1 LKVDN
6 KVRLV
11 GANQSLYNGD
21 FVVVENLSLT
31 SFSVRIGITASAPA
45 ATGTLYAYR
54 EGVSSN
60 GGVLTVD
67 NESLNGRM
75 VPKYAGI
82 TTTLSA
88 DISNAI
94 IDEVNIQGIS
104 NLDINIGDYLAIDDE
119 IVRVKTTTSTNSITG
134 PTNPIYVFRG
144 VLGSRASIHTINSVV
159 RRISVNPIEL
169 RRHSISRASGHT
181 FEYVGF
187 GPGNYSTAF
196 PDKQDRQISPT
207 EELLAQSTRQE
218 GGINFYTGMND
229 KGISYSGN
237 KRISSITGQEEI
249 FDTPVQTVTG
259 EDIGG
264 LPGLNIINPTEG
276 NFNRLIR
283 VEGGIDGKSTSEFGG
298 PVIFSNKITSIS
310 DKGIEANSILLQG
323 DATVSRKYTVGI
335 ATPILSGN
343 PGDIVYYEN
352 PTAGGYA
359 GWIYTTNN
367 DWYRFGAVSL
377 SKNLNIGLFDQVGIA
392 TTSPGDCLL
401 KISSTLCVD
410 GNGVG
415 IGTTAN
421 QFKLHV
427 NGNTNIIGTCYA
439 NFFSGNGSGLT
450 NLNATATGWTQISG
464 GIYNTTLGLVGIGTS
479 VPRFNL
485 EIGAVGSSSTSLYVN
500 GQAVFVGII
509 TANNVF
515 VSGMLTATAFDLQSA
530 AGQITAGIVTT
541 TTLSVGTGGITITTS
556 GANVGIGTLAPR
568 AKLDVEGLTRLK
580 TYVEEV
586 QTVSSSSNVVT
597 LDLSQ
602 AQTFD
607 LTLTEAVNHFTITN
621 PPTGS
626 SSFTIK
632 IVQNAPGGYAVGI
645 DTFKTSGGAVIPV
658 YWPGG
663 GVLPIVTTTAGRSD
677 VYSFRTFDSGSS
689 WYGVVVGQ
697 NFN

>member
-60 GGVLTVD
+60 GGVLTGD

-75 VPKYAGI
+75 VPTYAGI

-119 IVRVKTTTSTNSITG
+119 IVRVKTTTSTNSTTG

-144 VLGSRASIHTINSVV
+144 VLGSRAVSHTINSVV

-207 EELLAQSTRQE
+207 EELLAQSTKKE

-237 KRISSITGQEEI
+237 RKLSSITGQEEI

-264 LPGLNIINPTEG
+264 LLGLNIINPIEG

-283 VEGGIDGKSTSEFGG
+283 VEGGADGKSTSEFAG

-310 DKGIEANSILLQG
+310 NKGIEANSILLQG

-367 DWYRFGAVSL
+367 DWYRFGVVSL

-410 GNGVG
+410 SNGVG

-427 NGNTNIIGTCYA
+427 NGDTNIIGTCYA

-450 NLNATATGWTQISG
+450 NLNASALGWTVISG
-464 GIYNTTLGLVGIGTS
+464 GIYNTDLNSVGIGTS

-485 EIGAVGSSSTSLYVN
+485 EVGTVGTSSTTLYVN

-509 TANNVF
+509 TANNVV
-515 VSGMLTATAFDLQSA
+515 VSGMLTASGFDLQSA
-530 AGQITAGIVTT
+530 VGQITAGIVTT
-541 TTLSVGTGGITITTS
+541 TTLSVGTDGTTITTS

-568 AKLDVEGLTRLK
+568 AKFDVEGLTRLK

-597 LDLSQ
+597 LNLSQ

-632 IVQNAPGGYAVGI
+632 ITQNAPGGYVVDI
-645 DTFKTSGGAVIPV
+645 DDFRTSGSAPISV

-677 VYSFRTFDSGSS
+677 VYSFRTFDSGLS